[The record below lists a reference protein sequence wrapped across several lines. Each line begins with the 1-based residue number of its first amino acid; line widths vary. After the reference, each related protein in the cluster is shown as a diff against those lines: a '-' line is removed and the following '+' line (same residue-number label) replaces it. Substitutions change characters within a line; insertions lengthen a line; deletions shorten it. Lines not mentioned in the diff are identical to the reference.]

1 MTKLRMLAITL
12 VIASVGL
19 SSCKKTPKTIG
30 DNLQPQNSYIKVFS
44 SEDRDIVALT
54 QHVDSL
60 LTSTSTTL
68 LIGCMHDDIFGIS
81 LSQTFTQISPTV
93 IGQVWGDNAVADS
106 IVLQLSY
113 NGFHG
118 DTTTYQTFVVREL
131 DEAFTDSTKCYS
143 NTLLAVKDNILAE
156 YTFQP
161 HPNKYS
167 NIDDDSLTKAVLRI
181 PLDISLGQSFIENE
195 DKFETLDGFL
205 DFFKGLNI
213 SCQPDIPMLGSTG
226 ATCFFDATNSYTYVR
241 LYYHND
247 TDTLSY
253 DFNITSDNK
262 HFCNYSH
269 DYEAAMA
276 PINFNDST
284 DSRYLYVQGI
294 AGVMTWIKFPNI
306 ASWAKSFNTNVL
318 INEAKL
324 IMKGA
329 PESINGATNDTA
341 TFTPPAQLIIAKKTG
356 EGTYAI
362 LDDQYVGSEYYGG
375 QYDSRS
381 GTVYF
386 RLNSYIQN
394 LILDG
399 PDAENLGLYIYVNA
413 GSYTPRR
420 WIFNGPDYQDIEN
433 NLRLELTYSLIDTE

>member
-19 SSCKKTPKTIG
+19 SSCKKTPQTVG
-30 DNLQPQNSYIKVFS
+30 DNLQSQNSYIKVFS
-44 SEDRDIVALT
+44 SENRDIVALT
-54 QHVDSL
+54 QHIDSL
-60 LTSTSTTL
+60 ITSTSTTF
-68 LIGCMHDDIFGIS
+68 LIGAMYEEIFG
-81 LSQTFTQISPTV
+81 LSSMQTFTQISPTV

-113 NGFHG
+113 NGYYG
-118 DTTTYQTFVVREL
+118 DTTTAQRFIVREL
-131 DEAFTDSTKCYS
+131 DEPFGDSTKYYS
-143 NTLLAVKDNILAE
+143 NTLLAVKADPLADF
-156 YTFQP
+156 TFNP
-161 HPNKYS
+161 HPTQYS

-181 PLDISLGQSFIENE
+181 PLNVSLGQHFINNE
-195 DKFETLDGFL
+195 EKFETVDGFL
-205 DFFKGLNI
+205 EFFKGLNI
-213 SCQPDIPMLGSTG
+213 ACESDIPTLGSRG
-226 ATCFFDATNSYTYVR
+226 AVYFFDATNSYTYLR

-247 TDTLSY
+247 TDTLTY
-253 DFNITSDNK
+253 DFNITSDCM
-262 HFCNYSH
+262 HFGNYSH
-269 DYEAAMA
+269 DYDAAVA

-284 DSRYLYVQGI
+284 DSRYLYIQGT

-329 PESINGATNDTA
+329 PESINGAANDTT
-341 TFTPPAQLIIAKKTG
+341 TFTPPTQLIIAKKTG

-362 LDDQYVGSEYYGG
+362 LDDQYVGAEYYGG
-375 QYDSRS
+375 QYDSKS

-399 PDAENLGLYIYVNA
+399 PDAENLGLYVYVNA